1 MTTGV
6 GIDVSKPW
14 LDVAW
19 SACDRQLRVANTP
32 EGWKAL
38 VQAMTGDSDVRIVL
52 EARGGFEQDLL
63 DYLVQAGNWVC
74 RVNPRQARDFA
85 KALGQLAKTDKLDAR
100 VLAQMAAKIDT
111 LPAYR
116 PLTAVQRELSQWV
129 RRREQLVQTIQCERQ
144 RIDLLSEPI
153 LRGWA
158 RRQLA
163 SLQGQLKRI
172 NQGIRARLKAVPL
185 VRELARTKGAGPV
198 LLSMLAALVPE
209 LGQLNRRAI
218 AKLIGVAPLN
228 DDSGSRRGRRRV
240 WGGRSSVRA
249 VLYMA
254 TLSAIRHEPCL
265 RAMYQRLR
273 TNGKLAKVA
282 IIACMRK
289 FLVIL
294 NAKARD
300 YYAQTPVST

>member
-19 SACDRQLRVANTP
+19 SVCDRQLRVANTP

-38 VQAMTGDSDVRIVL
+38 VQAMTEDSDVRIVL
-52 EARGGFEQDLL
+52 EASGGFEQDLL
-63 DYLVQAGNWVC
+63 DYLVQAGYWVC

-85 KALGQLAKTDKLDAR
+85 KALGHLAKTDKIDAR

-111 LPAYR
+111 LSAYR
-116 PLTAVQRELSQWV
+116 PLTAAQRELSQWV
-129 RRREQLVQTIQCERQ
+129 RRRAQLVQMIQGEHQ
-144 RIDLLSEPI
+144 RIALLSEPI
-153 LRGWA
+153 LLGWA

-163 SLQGQLKRI
+163 SLKRQLDRI
-172 NQGIRARLKAVPL
+172 NQGIRARLKTVP
-185 VRELARTKGAGPV
+185 VVHQLARTKGAGPV
-198 LLSMLAALVPE
+198 LLSVLVALVPE
-209 LGQLNRRAI
+209 LGQLDRRAI

-240 WGGRSSVRA
+240 WGGRGSVRA
-249 VLYMA
+249 ALYMA
-254 TLSAIRHEPCL
+254 TLSAIRHEPSI

-273 TNGKLAKVA
+273 ANGKIAKVA
-282 IIACMRK
+282 IVACMRK

-300 YYAQTPVST
+300 HYAQNPVPT